1 MITEDIL
8 RHFSRR
14 NVLVTGGTG
23 LIGRQIVE
31 ILCDADAN
39 VKVVSLDRI
48 ITDDRGQHIYGD
60 LTDFTLCR
68 DVTYDMD
75 FVFHVAG
82 IKGSIEV
89 TKARPASFF
98 VPLLMFNTNVL
109 EACRLN
115 KVRKVAYTSSI
126 GAYASAEVFRES
138 ENLDGPPMDMFPG
151 WAKRMAELQIK
162 AYKIQYGLD
171 NFAIVRPCNVYG
183 PGDNFDLD
191 NAMVIPTL
199 MHRIHK
205 KEDPVVVWGDGSA
218 IRDFAYSR
226 DVAEGVILAL
236 HYGTGSDFVNLG
248 SGRGYSIREL
258 VETLHSFLD
267 FNYVFDASKP
277 SGFPRRVMDISLAR
291 ERIGYN
297 PTTCLLDG
305 LKLTWQWYIDNEHE
319 YLNKQNYFAAPRVKH
334 GNNIAIKERC

>member
-1 MITEDIL
+1 MIRDEVL
-8 RHFSRR
+8 KAFANR

-23 LIGRQIVE
+23 MIGRQIVD
-31 ILCDADAN
+31 ILCAADAN

-48 ITDDRGQHIYGD
+48 ITNDRAEYIYGD
-60 LTDFTLCR
+60 LTDFKLCR
-68 DVTYDMD
+68 EVTSDMD

-89 TKARPASFF
+89 TKTKPASFF

-115 KVRKVAYTSSI
+115 KVRKVVYTSSI
-126 GAYASAEVFRES
+126 GAYASAEVFKEN

-162 AYKIQYGLD
+162 AYKIQYGLE

-183 PGDNFDLD
+183 PGDNFDPD
-191 NAMVIPTL
+191 NAMVIPAL
-199 MHRIHK
+199 MHRIYK

-218 IRDFAYSR
+218 IRDFAYSK
-226 DVAEGVILAL
+226 DVAEGVIQAL
-236 HYGTGSDFVNLG
+236 HYGTRGGFVNLAG
-248 SGRGYSIREL
+248 GRGYSIREL
-258 VETLHSFLD
+258 VETLCDFLD
-267 FNYVFDASKP
+267 FNYRFDTSKP

-291 ERIGYN
+291 ELIGYH
-297 PTTCLLDG
+297 PTTSLLDG
-305 LKLTWQWYIDNEHE
+305 LKLTWPWYMDNQDE
-319 YLNKQNYFAAPRVKH
+319 YLSKQNYFTEPQVKH
-334 GNNIAIKERC
+334 GNNIAVKGRC